1 MIHLLSTFGSLFH
14 FPTSFFHTE
23 MHELV
28 LPIRMKKK
36 NTKTIEIEII
46 NYGAYSEWDR
56 ESNELPQLMALTT
69 TVGGVIGAEFG
80 MIVEIRKAKGRYLDF
95 LIEHPP
101 FTDANGDLEPPF
113 RGTFRVKHN
122 PFQFFLGDSVWAPV
136 EDKKGPWKLS
146 ILEEEEVLISKTIWI
161 T

>member
-1 MIHLLSTFGSLFH
+1 
-14 FPTSFFHTE
+14 
-23 MHELV
+23 
-28 LPIRMKKK
+28 MKKK

-56 ESNELPQLMALTT
+56 ESNELPKFMALTN
-69 TVGGVIGAEFG
+69 TVEAVIGAEFG

-101 FTDANGDLEPPF
+101 FTDESGAVEPPF

-122 PFQFFLGDSVWAPV
+122 PFQFFLGDSIWAPV
-136 EDKKGPWKLS
+136 EDKRGPWKLS
-146 ILEEEEVLISKTIWI
+146 ILLEDEVLISKTIMI
-161 T
+161 I